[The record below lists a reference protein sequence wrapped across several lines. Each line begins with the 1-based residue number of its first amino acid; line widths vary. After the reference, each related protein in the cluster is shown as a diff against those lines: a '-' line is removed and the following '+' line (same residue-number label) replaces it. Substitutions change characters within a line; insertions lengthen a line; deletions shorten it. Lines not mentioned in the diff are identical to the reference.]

1 MASKVKLADLTGF
14 KQRPPA
20 DLMSSSHLLVAG
32 AGHSEKLGSLRHR
45 PRNVVQTCFRA
56 GERRCLAPIRWYC
69 VPSRC
74 VLSQS
79 RACCTYYGSI
89 APRNES
95 QAPRSAAE
103 ESRDRGAGM
112 HKNGRVRMRPC
123 EDRGKSQDKSG
134 QSSWLSVNVKQSMRT
149 QRADRQRG
157 PSQQVTRGWW
167 SYPETQEEGANH

>member
-1 MASKVKLADLTGF
+1 MVSNDV
-14 KQRPPA
+14 
-20 DLMSSSHLLVAG
+20 LL
-32 AGHSEKLGSLRHR
+32 
-45 PRNVVQTCFRA
+45 QTSWAAVTC
-56 GERRCLAPIRWYC
+56 
-69 VPSRC
+69 S
-74 VLSQS
+74 S
-79 RACCTYYGSI
+79 RAPVTPRSLDPCVTALAMWSKRVLGLERGVVSRRSDGTACLVGVCCHKSRTCCTYYGSI

-149 QRADRQRG
+149 QRADRQRE